1 MNVISL
7 NDDKYL
13 KEFEI
18 LKCILLINRLRPL
31 LHSFSIDLMDSA
43 REWPRANILLHANVR
58 AYVESQL
65 SRQLVVL
72 NAWLGAWGP
81 ERRQRTARL
90 VPGTKVLTFFLK
102 SMMRRARI
110 SAKHMSDATSS
121 IILNCN
127 ITETSIFTSHFA
139 P

>member
-1 MNVISL
+1 MIKHL
-7 NDDKYL
+7 NG
-13 KEFEI
+13 FEI

-90 VPGTKVLTFFLK
+90 VPGTKVLFLTNYDDTSK
-102 SMMRRARI
+102 KVHVRCNESHIIALQYQTTLHCAHHPEI
-110 SAKHMSDATSS
+110 SS
-121 IILNCN
+121 CV
-127 ITETSIFTSHFA
+127 
-139 P
+139 